1 MPVSKAKF
9 KMRSSR
15 NRDPK
20 SWISRFNV
28 PEHIRHD
35 EESHVAA
42 ANVDL
47 VEMGDTAI
55 ASGDSD
61 VLELNVHV
69 ILGCGKCM
77 LVFELRNKD
86 IPRSLFVDRLYE

>member
-1 MPVSKAKF
+1 
-9 KMRSSR
+9 MRSSQ
-15 NRDPK
+15 NHDPK
-20 SWISRFNV
+20 SWISGFNV
-28 PEHIRHD
+28 PEHVRHD

-55 ASGDSD
+55 ASSDGD

-69 ILGCGKCM
+69 VLGCGGCM
-77 LVFELRNKD
+77 LAFESRNRD
-86 IPRSLFVDRLYE
+86 ISRSLFIDRLYE